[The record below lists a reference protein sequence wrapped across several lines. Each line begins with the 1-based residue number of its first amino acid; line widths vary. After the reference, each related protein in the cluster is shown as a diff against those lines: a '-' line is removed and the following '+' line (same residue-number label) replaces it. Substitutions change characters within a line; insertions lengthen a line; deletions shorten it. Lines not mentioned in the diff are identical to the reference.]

1 MVVGSNGRR
10 LSNSADGTELPITSR
25 IPHRYP
31 SAARQVTDVTCTAT
45 FLILLPPI
53 MSRRRRWRSVMC
65 EKAQRWRTKHSIKI
79 HTTYIPKSMREHDAD
94 DVSYS
99 VEDFI
104 DDRAV
109 ETDNDKD
116 DAPDDDEDSS
126 EAQLRRLDEQDFD
139 MRAILGG
146 HDERLRADPEEPYR
160 IPEHLVQLSGAETPA
175 RGEDDYPSDIQM
187 HSRPTSP
194 APSWTPQPMSRA
206 ATPAYVPATTPAQQ
220 PAVLPD
226 PDPVTAPSQL
236 RQRTPLFLPGSRSA
250 TPFEYFGPPLSRDT
264 TPYPPFAS
272 SRPLFLPD
280 SRGPTPFMDDLTSY
294 PPSSSSRPMT
304 SRPPSPA
311 PDSPPSKRRRVD
323 SPPRS
328 RSPPTAARI
337 STTKRAVLDFF
348 DTAAGD
354 SDEDIP
360 EEDEDDEEE
369 TLSDAGFIDDDV
381 PEDGLPNAR
390 PVFDEDSDDLH
401 EASDE
406 KIQQLVTHYEQNAGR
421 YARDTMRERGHRS
434 SGEKVEPDEIVAH
447 IAGVVKSGENATVL
461 PGDWIRLTGAP
472 NRGALAYVVSPTRV
486 LVATAADPNHDKDQ
500 HVLLATAAAD
510 LDADVDKRL
519 FDDPD
524 LAMDKR
530 LLVGLA
536 SVDKATPLVNPDHD
550 ADKHAIVATAPVDPD
565 DADAPSKQPADAD
578 VCTTDDVD
586 EVTMPPPS
594 KLPPDVCTK
603 ISFSQPL
610 MRKKHPMLHPM
621 RDELAPFQRTRLRYL
636 QSARFW
642 GDTGFGLMEGDRVVC
657 PVGKRGGLQG
667 WIGRI
672 VKKISGDS
680 YYYRVKICDYFGT
693 IPDTQKTPGDWFRV
707 STLARHILDPG
718 PTVHLLDRV
727 QVKYGRNC
735 LDKIGRVVEI
745 SGPTLSVELPEHTIG
760 TLDFGLLEQNTL
772 TGGWRFTIPT
782 HHTIRL
788 FLPGDLIRVVYGDSS
803 GRRGFI
809 VHIYPGGIL
818 EIFDDR
824 ERAGQEHVFL
834 VRQSDVEFVILKDN
848 AAFSD
853 YSTFEYTARSE
864 INPPTQPLAVPQPVD
879 LAAIQS
885 ELGEAHKRFAQAEGD
900 EQPGMKEYRQD
911 LVAYVEKVTH
921 PLTIKG
927 IQQRDREADDRARR
941 LMNTGKRYEGR
952 EVEVV
957 GKHPDKGT
965 WGTVVG
971 DHDSEARAKRM
982 KAWTSANPD
991 KDVYARRWWDSR
1003 GILVSIRTHKGSI
1016 IQDIPVE
1023 NLVMRRHDLSLKPV
1037 PLTRAY
1043 HLPSAPTKSEDTGE
1057 WMCIPALKGKRV
1069 DVVLEGVNSVALQT
1083 HRIFKTSPKI
1093 RALEGKVGYFL
1104 LVNAVDPKSIDKKKV
1119 QVYGLG
1125 VPHGIAPMCI
1135 KPRRFSDDGT
1145 TRIDAFK
1152 ERVVIV
1158 GPDIQGDIVAKGC
1171 YAQTRPHTEH
1181 THSGGIVEVE
1191 LESGGL
1197 KFHHYSSLCMARNIH
1212 IDTTDNAFPSHT
1224 ARN

>member
-1 MVVGSNGRR
+1 
-10 LSNSADGTELPITSR
+10 
-25 IPHRYP
+25 
-31 SAARQVTDVTCTAT
+31 
-45 FLILLPPI
+45 
-53 MSRRRRWRSVMC
+53 
-65 EKAQRWRTKHSIKI
+65 
-79 HTTYIPKSMREHDAD
+79 
-94 DVSYS
+94 
-99 VEDFI
+99 
-104 DDRAV
+104 
-109 ETDNDKD
+109 
-116 DAPDDDEDSS
+116 
-126 EAQLRRLDEQDFD
+126 
-139 MRAILGG
+139 
-146 HDERLRADPEEPYR
+146 
-160 IPEHLVQLSGAETPA
+160 
-175 RGEDDYPSDIQM
+175 
-187 HSRPTSP
+187 
-194 APSWTPQPMSRA
+194 
-206 ATPAYVPATTPAQQ
+206 
-220 PAVLPD
+220 
-226 PDPVTAPSQL
+226 
-236 RQRTPLFLPGSRSA
+236 
-250 TPFEYFGPPLSRDT
+250 
-264 TPYPPFAS
+264 
-272 SRPLFLPD
+272 
-280 SRGPTPFMDDLTSY
+280 
-294 PPSSSSRPMT
+294 
-304 SRPPSPA
+304 
-311 PDSPPSKRRRVD
+311 
-323 SPPRS
+323 
-328 RSPPTAARI
+328 
-337 STTKRAVLDFF
+337 
-348 DTAAGD
+348 
-354 SDEDIP
+354 
-360 EEDEDDEEE
+360 
-369 TLSDAGFIDDDV
+369 
-381 PEDGLPNAR
+381 
-390 PVFDEDSDDLH
+390 
-401 EASDE
+401 
-406 KIQQLVTHYEQNAGR
+406 
-421 YARDTMRERGHRS
+421 
-434 SGEKVEPDEIVAH
+434 
-447 IAGVVKSGENATVL
+447 
-461 PGDWIRLTGAP
+461 
-472 NRGALAYVVSPTRV
+472 
-486 LVATAADPNHDKDQ
+486 
-500 HVLLATAAAD
+500 
-510 LDADVDKRL
+510 
-519 FDDPD
+519 
-524 LAMDKR
+524 MDKR

-594 KLPPDVCTK
+594 KLPPD
-603 ISFSQPL
+603 
-610 MRKKHPMLHPM
+610 
-621 RDELAPFQRTRLRYL
+621 RTRLRYL

-693 IPDTQKTPGDWFRV
+693 IPDTQRL
-707 STLARHILDPG
+707 LAIG

-772 TGGWRFTIPT
+772 TGGWRFTNP
-782 HHTIRL
+782 HSPYYPPLSARGFDSRGLRGFVWSQGFHRSHLPRRHTRDIRRSRTRGPRTR
-788 FLPGDLIRVVYGDSS
+788 FLSQAI
-803 GRRGFI
+803 GRRI
-809 VHIYPGGIL
+809 CYP
-818 EIFDDR
+818 
-824 ERAGQEHVFL
+824 Q
-834 VRQSDVEFVILKDN
+834 DN

-1023 NLVMRRHDLSLKPV
+1023 NLVMRRHDLSLPFLAIPRPRAFTPPPCPRTPSPPPTSE
-1037 PLTRAY
+1037 PLWPAVEQQLAGKFL
-1043 HLPSAPTKSEDTGE
+1043 LPQHNQLLTLILGEDTGE

>member
-1 MVVGSNGRR
+1 
-10 LSNSADGTELPITSR
+10 
-25 IPHRYP
+25 
-31 SAARQVTDVTCTAT
+31 
-45 FLILLPPI
+45 
-53 MSRRRRWRSVMC
+53 
-65 EKAQRWRTKHSIKI
+65 
-79 HTTYIPKSMREHDAD
+79 MREHDAG

-109 ETDNDKD
+109 ETDNDED

-139 MRAILGG
+139 MRAIVDG
-146 HDERLRADPEEPYR
+146 HDERLCADPEKPYR
-160 IPEHLVQLSGAETPA
+160 IPEHLVQLSGAETPV
-175 RGEDDYPSDIQM
+175 RGEDDYHSDVQM

-194 APSWTPQPMSRA
+194 APFWTLQPMSRA
-206 ATPAYVPATTPAQQ
+206 ATPVYVPASPPAQQ
-220 PAVLPD
+220 PTIL

-236 RQRTPLFLPGSRSA
+236 RQRTLLFLPVSRSA
-250 TPFEYFGPPLSRDT
+250 TPFTYNGPPLSRDS

-272 SRPLFLPD
+272 SQPISPR
-280 SRGPTPFMDDLTSY
+280 R
-294 PPSSSSRPMT
+294 
-304 SRPPSPA
+304 PSPA
-311 PDSPPSKRRRVD
+311 PESPPSKRRRVD

-328 RSPPTAARI
+328 GSPASARF
-337 STTKRAVLDFF
+337 SVTKRAVLDFF

-354 SDEDIP
+354 SDED
-360 EEDEDDEEE
+360 EDDDEE
-369 TLSDAGFIDDDV
+369 TMSDAGFIDDDV

-390 PVFDEDSDDLH
+390 PIFDDDSDDDLH

-406 KIQQLVTHYEQNAGR
+406 TIQQLVARYEQEAGK
-421 YARDTMRERGHRS
+421 YARDAKRERAHRS

-447 IAGVVKSGENATVL
+447 IAGVVKAGENATTVQ

-486 LVATAADPNHDKDQ
+486 LVATTADPNHDEGQ
-500 HVLLATAAAD
+500 RVLLAMAAAD

-519 FDDPD
+519 YDDPD
-524 LAMDKR
+524 LAMEKR

-565 DADAPSKQPADAD
+565 DADAPSKPPADAD
-578 VCTTDDVD
+578 VCTTDDAD

-610 MRKKHPMLHPM
+610 MRKQHPMLHPT
-621 RDELAPFQRTRLRYL
+621 RDEIAPFQRTRLRYL
-636 QSARFW
+636 QSVRFW

-657 PVGKRGGLQG
+657 PAGKRRGLQG

-809 VHIYPGGIL
+809 VHIYPSGIL

-834 VRQSDVEFVILKDN
+834 VRQSDVEFVILEDN

-991 KDVYARRWWDSR
+991 KDVYGRRWWDSR
-1003 GILVSIRTHKGSI
+1003 GILVSIRTHTGSM

-1023 NLVMRRHDLSLKPV
+1023 NLVMRRHDLSQKPV

-1043 HLPSAPTKSEDTGE
+1043 HLPSAPSTSPVLAVPCPRAFTPPPLSSTPPPRLRTPSPPLTNEPLWPAAEQKLAGKFLVPQHDQILTLILGEDTGE
-1057 WMCIPALKGKRV
+1057 WMCIPALRGKHM
-1069 DVVLEGVNSVALQT
+1069 DIVVEGVKSAALQT
-1083 HRIFKTSPKI
+1083 HRYFKTSPTI
-1093 RALEGKVGYFL
+1093 QRLEGKPGYL
-1104 LVNAVDPKSIDKKKV
+1104 LLTDAVDPQSIDKKKV
-1119 QVYGLG
+1119 KVFGFS
-1125 VPHGIAPMCI
+1125 VPHGIGPVCI

-1145 TRIDAFK
+1145 MRIDAFK

-1158 GPDIQGDIVAKGC
+1158 GPDIEGDIVAKGC
-1171 YAQTRPHTEH
+1171 YAQTRPYTQH
-1181 THSGGIVEVE
+1181 THGAGIVEVE
-1191 LESGGL
+1191 LESGVF
-1197 KFHHYSSLCMARNIH
+1197 KFYHYSSLCIARNIH
-1212 IDTTDNAFPSHT
+1212 IDMTDNVFPSHT
-1224 ARN
+1224 APNWTY